1 MRKFFRERLLR
12 LTIFRLNSI
21 LNGTGHRIIDT
32 QDGAL
37 DEVDLTGSITAQTRP
52 VTDALWLEGIEFNPA
67 GLRHGR
73 GIVDFG
79 RFGLLVVGRENG
91 DTGIMEGIATQ

>member
-1 MRKFFRERLLR
+1 MRKFLREGLLR
-12 LTIFRLNSI
+12 LAIFRLNGI
-21 LNGTGHRIIDT
+21 LNGTGHGVVDA
-32 QDGAL
+32 QNGPL
-37 DEVDLTGSITAQTRP
+37 HEVDLTGSITAQTRP